1 MGELLKLQKR
11 EITSR
16 ETIDRF
22 ITECSV
28 VGLGLIPRGEPYVV
42 PLNFVYSG
50 GTAIT
55 EEITKRT
62 SIIAVRIDSVTGKEK
77 KG

>member
-1 MGELLKLQKR
+1 MRLQKR

-28 VGLGLIPRGEPYVV
+28 VRLGLISRREPCVV
-42 PLNFVYSG
+42 PPLNFVYSG

-55 EEITKRT
+55 EEMTKRT